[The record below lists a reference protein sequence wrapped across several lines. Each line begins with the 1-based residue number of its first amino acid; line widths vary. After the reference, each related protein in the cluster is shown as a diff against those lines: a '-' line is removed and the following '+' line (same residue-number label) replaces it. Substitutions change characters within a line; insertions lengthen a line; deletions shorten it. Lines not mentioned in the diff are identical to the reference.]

1 MRDSVA
7 IYPPEPP
14 SRYALGADEPC
25 VRLASDQWNASRS
38 QAQEPHQQVLPLPT
52 YLLLP
57 EDRLIKLSRGGRPE
71 TRMPACAARL
81 CHPGRFTLYP
91 CHYNTAFACS
101 LIPSTLSYRLALRSA
116 SPRYVGGQRRY
127 FVHLLNHRGR
137 VVPICRQRVIRDR
150 GTLKLLFLAAYLLV
164 QACQHLMRPCW
175 LVEHHGLYQHL
186 L

>member
-1 MRDSVA
+1 MA
-7 IYPPEPP
+7 P
-14 SRYALGADEPC
+14 SGPKPLGAL
-25 VRLASDQWNASRS
+25 VS
-38 QAQEPHQQVLPLPT
+38 QASARPAASLRPGLAETTLRVEDKTSQRNIVRGVIAGLERQRPVRT
-52 YLLLP
+52 EGSLL
-57 EDRLIKLSRGGRPE
+57 
-71 TRMPACAARL
+71 ACAARE

-116 SPRYVGGQRRY
+116 FPHVGHEGGQRRY
-127 FVHLLNHRGR
+127 FVHLLNRRVR
-137 VVPICRQRVIRDR
+137 VVPIGRQRGIRDR
-150 GTLKLLFLAAYLLV
+150 GTLKPLFLAAYLLV

>member
-1 MRDSVA
+1 MRSVLLTL
-7 IYPPEPP
+7 
-14 SRYALGADEPC
+14 R
-25 VRLASDQWNASRS
+25 VRILRS
-38 QAQEPHQQVLPLPT
+38 SPLPASWCGHKSVF
-52 YLLLP
+52 L
-57 EDRLIKLSRGGRPE
+57 
-71 TRMPACAARL
+71 TRSVRSTLVSACAARL

-137 VVPICRQRVIRDR
+137 VVPIGRQRVIRDR

-186 L
+186 LWVDPIPNC